1 MASPELYVQRLPGFT
16 ADETL
21 DRGTK
26 ERYYGISGTELN
38 RSIVVPAAPCCSQCH
53 YVCEKCATCQVP
65 PIDPHPDTLTL
76 NTPSYFH
83 STHNIPPYCRWI
95 CQFCARCYAYCNH
108 SC

>member
-38 RSIVVPAAPCCSQCH
+38 RSIVVPAAPCCEPMSLC
-53 YVCEKCATCQVP
+53 
-65 PIDPHPDTLTL
+65 L
-76 NTPSYFH
+76 
-83 STHNIPPYCRWI
+83 
-95 CQFCARCYAYCNH
+95 
-108 SC
+108 